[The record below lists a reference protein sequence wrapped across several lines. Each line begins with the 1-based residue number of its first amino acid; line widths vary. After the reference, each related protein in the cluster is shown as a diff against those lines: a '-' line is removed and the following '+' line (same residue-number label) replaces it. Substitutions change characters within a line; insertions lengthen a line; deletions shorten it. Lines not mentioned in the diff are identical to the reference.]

1 MLPFPFIEKYNK
13 IFVFVLVQYQTVV
26 GPGPHKIESEGGNEE
41 MPDFH
46 LLPQR
51 DQPAPGSK

>member
-1 MLPFPFIEKYNK
+1 MN
-13 IFVFVLVQYQTVV
+13 FVLFDIVV
-26 GPGPHKIESEGGNEE
+26 GPGPHKIESEEGNEE
-41 MPDFH
+41 MPDFR